1 MTDASFSQHLFQKL
15 STAQDEL
22 LCLYEQLETMRSIDG
37 PRLQQTY
44 EKVIGPFEEAA
55 LLDELE
61 RLLLERKL
69 ELIQRKINRRE
80 PIDLAAID
88 AELQTTRR
96 ELLEKLAQQRPETTA
111 PALSKE
117 DEQAL
122 KEAFRFITARFLP
135 ALHPE
140 LTERQKAL
148 YEKALA
154 AYRRQDLPA
163 LLLVKEMLMQEDLGG
178 GTFSITLDLEVS
190 DASGEL
196 PEDHTLAE
204 KLLPYFIPTKEEA
217 QFQNELA
224 QTDSQISAAQQ
235 EIDELWQQFPFQT
248 KAMLDD
254 PLRTAAYQGELQRR
268 QSVAQEQCRMLNQQI
283 DELLKGKLT

>member
-1 MTDASFSQHLFQKL
+1 MTDASFSQHLFRKL
-15 STAQDEL
+15 TGTQDEL
-22 LCLYEQLETMRSIDG
+22 LRLYEQLETMRSIDG

-44 EKVIGPFEEAA
+44 EEVIGPFEEAT

-69 ELIQRKINRRE
+69 ELIQRMINRRE

-88 AELQTTRR
+88 AELQTTRQ
-96 ELLEKLAQQRPETTA
+96 ELLEELAQQRPETTA
-111 PALSKE
+111 PVISKE

-148 YEKALA
+148 YEKALT

-163 LLLVKEMLMQEDLGG
+163 LLLVQEMLMQEEPG
-178 GTFSITLDLEVS
+178 GTFPVTLDIEVS

-196 PEDHTLAE
+196 PEDHTLAKE
-204 KLLPYFIPTKEEA
+204 LLPYFIPTKEEA
-217 QFQNELA
+217 KLQSELK
-224 QTDSQISAAQQ
+224 QTDSQINAAQQ
-235 EIDELWQQFPFQT
+235 EIDDLWQQFPFRAKT
-248 KAMLDD
+248 MLDD
-254 PLRTAAYQGELQRR
+254 PLRTSAYQGELQRR
-268 QSVAQEQCRMLNQQI
+268 QAAAQEQCRALQQQI
-283 DELLKGKLT
+283 DELLKGRLA